1 MKYSTISFHSHFSFK
16 PWLILK
22 NNDQKTNH
30 NLKNIF
36 FYIKK
41 KLYFI
46 TLEIKEKKF
55 TRFPLNA
62 VIDVMQAP
70 MNDECDYIIEN
81 RG

>member
-1 MKYSTISFHSHFSFK
+1 MNISTISFHSHFSFK

-22 NNDQKTNH
+22 HNDQKTNH
-30 NLKNIF
+30 NLKNII

-41 KLYFI
+41 ILFYITNNFI
-46 TLEIKEKKF
+46 LFLTF
-55 TRFPLNA
+55 FPLNA

-70 MNDECDYIIEN
+70 MNDEYDYIIEN

>member
-1 MKYSTISFHSHFSFK
+1 MIKRQTT
-16 PWLILK
+16 ILK
-22 NNDQKTNH
+22 
-30 NLKNIF
+30 IF
-36 FYIKK
+36 FLYKK

-55 TRFPLNA
+55 TCFPLNA